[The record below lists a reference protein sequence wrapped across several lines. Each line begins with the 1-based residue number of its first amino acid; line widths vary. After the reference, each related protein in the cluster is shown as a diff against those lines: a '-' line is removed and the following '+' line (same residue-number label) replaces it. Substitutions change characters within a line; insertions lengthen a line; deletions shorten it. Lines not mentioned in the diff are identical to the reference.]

1 MAKNPP
7 LGLLSVLSEVVVEAE
22 PENENF
28 GASFGASSFFS
39 VAAPPPK
46 LKTGGFFVS
55 VVAEEVEVAPNEK
68 DGLAGS
74 SFFTGDFVV
83 IVGAV
88 AAAAGAVGVGALVSL
103 AIEVLLLLGTISAS
117 THFVS

>member
-7 LGLLSVLSEVVVEAE
+7 LGLLSVLSDAVVEAE
-22 PENENF
+22 PKNEN
-28 GASFGASSFFS
+28 FGASSFFS

-55 VVAEEVEVAPNEK
+55 VVEDEVAPNEK

-83 IVGAV
+83 IVGA
-88 AAAAGAVGVGALVSL
+88 AAAAGGVGVGALVSL